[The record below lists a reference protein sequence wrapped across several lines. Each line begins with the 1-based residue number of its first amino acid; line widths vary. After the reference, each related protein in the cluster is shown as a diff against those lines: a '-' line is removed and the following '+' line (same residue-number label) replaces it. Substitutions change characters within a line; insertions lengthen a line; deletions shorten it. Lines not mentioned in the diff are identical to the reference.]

1 MGTIKVLGTG
11 CKSCNQAMELITTF
25 VENNNMDYEV
35 VKVSDL
41 QEIMKY
47 KVMTTPGIVINDQVV
62 HTGSVPNETQLK
74 GWLTE

>member
-11 CKSCNQAMELITTF
+11 CKSCNQAMDLITAF
-25 VENNNMDYEV
+25 IEKNNMDYEV

-47 KVMTTPGIVINDQVV
+47 KVMATPGIVINDQVV
-62 HTGSVPNETQLK
+62 HTGSVPAETQLK
-74 GWLTE
+74 EWLTK